1 MEKLNA
7 GFAKSGIKKGIKE
20 QVVSVKE
27 GKVVVILSPEQA
39 GALGNLKVET
49 LVREAFPTAE
59 KVTLKDNHRVG
70 CA

>member
-7 GFAKSGIKKGIKE
+7 GFAKSGIEKLIKE
-20 QVVSVKE
+20 EVVSVKE
-27 GKVVVILSPEQA
+27 GEVVVILSPQQA
-39 GALGNLKVET
+39 EALGNLEVET

-59 KVTLKDNHRVG
+59 KVTLEDNHRVG